1 MTTQILINAIARSI
15 AHDEI
20 VSVALSDC
28 LDRATA
34 AEINIAANEY
44 DRQAYR
50 DMVRDVI
57 GTVIGDAQND
67 HDHVDAVEN
76 GAVWEMWGTAD
87 GGDYRVH
94 IRISQ

>member
-20 VSVALSDC
+20 VSVALSEC

-34 AEINIAANEY
+34 AEVNTARNEY

-50 DMVRDVI
+50 DLVRDLI
-57 GTVIGDAQND
+57 GNVIGDAQND
-67 HDHVDAVEN
+67 HDHVDDVEN
-76 GAVWEMWGTAD
+76 GSVWEMWGSTED
-87 GGDYRVH
+87 GDYRVH

>member
-67 HDHVDAVEN
+67 QGESFAKVVKVVGHFFF
-76 GAVWEMWGTAD
+76 
-87 GGDYRVH
+87 
-94 IRISQ
+94 

>member
-1 MTTQILINAIARSI
+1 MTTQILVNAVARSI

-57 GTVIGDAQND
+57 GTVIGDAQAE
-67 HDHVDAVEN
+67 HDFVDDVEN
-76 GAVWEMWGTAD
+76 GTVWEMWGTAD

>member
-20 VSVALSDC
+20 VSVALSEC

-57 GTVIGDAQND
+57 GAVIGDAQAE
-67 HDHVDAVEN
+67 HDFVDDVEN
-76 GAVWEMWGTAD
+76 GTVWEMWGTAD

>member
-20 VSVALSDC
+20 VSVALSEC

-34 AEINIAANEY
+34 AEVNTAANEY

-50 DMVRDVI
+50 DLVRDLI

-67 HDHVDAVEN
+67 HDHVDDVEN